1 LNDAQ
6 ELIKTMIEDQ
16 RKGKICSFKYHSNED
31 NVLEYAFW
39 QTKTMR
45 ETFHV
50 YNNVIS
56 VDSTFNLNKSG
67 YPLNIIITID
77 GNNETRIVAFGFV
90 TSDKRTDIITAFFDW
105 FNSNNPDYVNIKTI
119 LTDKNQSQ
127 IDVLRTTYP
136 NADLSLCL
144 YHVFK
149 SMRYETRKKLPSSA
163 LEGARGI

>member
-1 LNDAQ
+1 MNDAQ

-39 QTKTMR
+39 QTIK

-77 GNNETRIVAFGFV
+77 GNNESRIVAFGFV
-90 TSDKRTDIITAFFDW
+90 TSDKRTDIITVFFDW
-105 FNSNNPDYVNIKTI
+105 FNSKNPAYVNIKTI

-136 NADLSLCL
+136 NAD
-144 YHVFK
+144 
-149 SMRYETRKKLPSSA
+149 
-163 LEGARGI
+163 